1 MIKKLFTKQ
10 KNKYSDFNDPFVVK
24 KGKIKN
30 SQLQDPAY
38 RSDWT
43 EESFLSGD
51 NSNEVVGKSFNF
63 KTIKPIL
70 IVFVILISFLLARV
84 AYLQVIKG
92 QYYYNLA
99 EGNRTRIQSIEANRG
114 IIYDRNY
121 KPLLNNTANF
131 VLYLTPIDLPTDELK
146 RDNIVRDISEILEEN
161 EIPSDESW
169 FVRIKNDLDNI
180 DLKSSRAYNPLY
192 VVDNLDHETAMSLL
206 IKTDRIL
213 GVSLTA
219 KTRRQYSWS
228 SNEMQKNDLENLN
241 RADLSIGS
249 SMSHLLG
256 YTGIINK
263 KELEKYGTEYSPIDY
278 IGKTG
283 LENFWESSLKGVK
296 GKKHIEV
303 DALGREKKVISKEES
318 QDGYNLILSIDLEL
332 QKKVEEVLRTY
343 LEKLDLDRGSVVI
356 LEPNTGQVLALVSWP
371 AYDNNVFAR
380 GIKSSEYQKFLNDED
395 NPLFNRSISGEFPA
409 GSTVKPIFSAAA
421 LNEGVISENTSFLST
436 GGLSISSWFFPD
448 WKSGGHGIT
457 NVRKAIADSVNT
469 FFYYIG
475 GGYGDFEGLGLDR
488 LVEYSKKFGL
498 GAQSGIDIKNEGD
511 GLVPTAK
518 WKREVKD
525 EAWYIGDTYH
535 FAIGQGDLL
544 ATPLQVANFTNV
556 FANRGK
562 LMRPYLVT
570 ELRSDNNETIVQKIE
585 PEIVREDF
593 IDDYSLEVVRQGM
606 RRTVT
611 RGSGRALSLLPIEV
625 AGKTGTAQWSSQKE
639 NHAWFTGFAPYEN
652 PELTFTVL
660 VEEGGEGSE
669 VAVPIVR
676 DILSWYFRDR

>member
-1 MIKKLFTKQ
+1 MIKNLFSKQ
-10 KNKYSDFNDPFVVK
+10 KNNHSNLKDPFVVK
-24 KGKIKN
+24 RGKIKN
-30 SQLQDPAY
+30 NQLHDPAY

-43 EESFLSGD
+43 EESFLSGKD
-51 NSNEVVGKSFNF
+51 SNEVVGKSFDF
-63 KTIKPIL
+63 KTIKPL
-70 IVFVILISFLLARV
+70 LVFFVILISFLLVRV

-114 IIYDRNY
+114 IIYDRNQE
-121 KPLLNNTANF
+121 PLLNNTANF
-131 VLYLTPIDLPTDELK
+131 VLYLTPIDLPADELK
-146 RDNIVRDISEILEEN
+146 RDTIIRDISEILKENKVASEE
-161 EIPSDESW
+161 PW
-169 FVRIKNDLDNI
+169 FVRIKDDLDSI
-180 DLKSSRAYNPLY
+180 DLKSLRAYNPLY
-192 VVDNLDHETAMSLL
+192 IIDNLDHKTAISLL
-206 IKTDRIL
+206 IKTDRTP
-213 GVSLTA
+213 GVSLKA
-219 KTRRQYSWS
+219 KTKRQYSWG
-228 SNEMQKNDLENLN
+228 SNNGQINNQVKLN
-241 RADLSIGS
+241 RPELPIGS
-249 SMSHLLG
+249 SMSHLFG
-256 YTGIINK
+256 YIGIINK
-263 KELEKYGTEYSPIDY
+263 EELEKYGDEYSSIDY
-278 IGKTG
+278 IGKIG

-303 DALGREKKVISKEES
+303 DALGREKKVISEKDPK
-318 QDGYNLILSIDLEL
+318 DGYNLILSIDLEL
-332 QKKVEEVLRTY
+332 QKQTEKILRTH
-343 LEKLDLDRGSVVI
+343 LEKLGLEKGSVVI
-356 LEPNTGQVLALVSWP
+356 LEPDTGQILALVSWP
-371 AYDNNVFAR
+371 SYDNNVFAR
-380 GIKSSEYQKFLNDED
+380 GIKTSEYQGFLED
-395 NPLFNRSISGEFPA
+395 KANPLFNRAISGEFPA
-409 GSTVKPIFSAAA
+409 GSTVKPIFAAAA

-436 GGLSISSWFFPD
+436 GGLRISRWFFPD

-475 GGYGDFEGLGLDR
+475 GGYRDFKGLGLDR

-498 GAQSGIDIKNEGD
+498 GSQTGIDIQNEAD

-518 WKREVKD
+518 WKRENKD

-570 ELRSDNNETIVQKIE
+570 ELRSGNNETVAQKIK
-585 PEIVREDF
+585 PEIVRQDF

-611 RGSGRALSLLPIEV
+611 RGSGRALSWLSVDV

-639 NHAWFTGFAPYEN
+639 NHAWFTGFAPYED

-660 VEEGGEGSE
+660 VEEGGEGSA

-676 DILSWYFRDR
+676 DILAWYFNDR

>member
-1 MIKKLFTKQ
+1 MIKRLFNKQ
-10 KNKYSDFNDPFVVK
+10 KDNYSDLNDPFVVK
-24 KGKIKN
+24 RGKIKN

-43 EESFLSGD
+43 EESFLSGKD
-51 NSNEVVGKSFNF
+51 SNEVVGKSFDF
-63 KTIKPIL
+63 KTIKPL
-70 IVFVILISFLLARV
+70 LVVFVILISFLLARV
-84 AYLQVIKG
+84 AYLQVIRG
-92 QYYYNLA
+92 QHYYNLA
-99 EGNRTRIQSIEANRG
+99 EGNRTRIQNIEANRG
-114 IIYDRNY
+114 IIYDRNL

-131 VLYLTPIDLPTDELK
+131 VLYLTPIDLPSDDLE
-146 RDNIVRDISEILEEN
+146 RDSIVRDISEILEEN
-161 EIPSDESW
+161 EVASEDPW
-169 FVRIKNDLDNI
+169 FVRIKDDLDSI
-180 DLKSSRAYNPLY
+180 DLKSLRAYNPLY
-192 VVDNLDHETAMSLL
+192 IVDNLDHKTAMSLL
-206 IKTDRIL
+206 IETDRTP

-219 KTRRQYSWS
+219 KTRRQYSWG
-228 SNEMQKNDLENLN
+228 SNDTQTNDLEKLN
-241 RADLSIGS
+241 RAELAIGS

-263 KELEKYGTEYSPIDY
+263 EELEKYAKEYSPIDY

-303 DALGREKKVISKEES
+303 DALGREKKIIIEKAP
-318 QDGYNLILSIDLEL
+318 QDGYDLILSIDLKL
-332 QKKVEEVLRTY
+332 QKKAEEVLRKH
-343 LEKLDLDRGSVVI
+343 LERLDLNKGSVVI
-356 LEPNTGQVLALVSWP
+356 LEPDTGQVLALVSWP
-371 AYDNNVFAR
+371 SYDNNIFAR
-380 GIKSSEYQKFLNDED
+380 GIRFSEYQKFLDD
-395 NPLFNRSISGEFPA
+395 KASPLFNRAISGEFPA

-421 LNEGVISENTSFLST
+421 LNEGIISENTSFLST
-436 GGLSISSWFFPD
+436 GGLSIGQWFFPD

-475 GGYGDFEGLGLDR
+475 GGYGDFEGLGLDS

-498 GAQSGIDIKNEGD
+498 GAQSGIDIKNESD

-518 WKREVKD
+518 WKRETKD

-556 FANRGK
+556 FANKGK

-570 ELRSDNNETIVQKIE
+570 ELRSDNNEKVVQKIE
-585 PEIVREDF
+585 PEIVRQDF

-611 RGSGRALSLLPIEV
+611 QGSGRALSRLPVEV
-625 AGKTGTAQWSSQKE
+625 AGKTGTAQWSSQK
-639 NHAWFTGFAPYEN
+639 NDHAWFTGFAPYDT

-676 DILSWYFRDR
+676 EILNWYFSEK

>member
-10 KNKYSDFNDPFVVK
+10 KNKHSDFNDPFVVK

-263 KELEKYGTEYSPIDY
+263 EELEKYGTEYSPIDY

>member
-1 MIKKLFTKQ
+1 MIKSLFKRE
-10 KNKYSDFNDPFVVK
+10 KNNISNPNDPFVIK
-24 KGKIKN
+24 RGKIKN

-43 EESFLSGD
+43 EESFLSGKD
-51 NSNEVVGKSFNF
+51 SNEIVGKSFDF
-63 KTIKPIL
+63 TIVKPLVL
-70 IVFVILISFLLARV
+70 IFLILISFLLARV

-92 QYYYNLA
+92 QHYYNLA
-99 EGNRTRIQSIEANRG
+99 EGNRTRMQSIEANRG
-114 IIYDRNY
+114 IIYDRNQT
-121 KPLLNNTANF
+121 PMLSNTANF
-131 VLYLTPIDLPTDELK
+131 VLYLTPIDLPSDELK
-146 RDNIVRDISEILEEN
+146 RDDIIRKISIILEEN
-161 EIPSDESW
+161 NVNSEKPW
-169 FVRIKNDLDNI
+169 FVRIKEDLDSI
-180 DLKSSRAYNPLY
+180 DLKSLSAYNPLY
-192 VVDNLDHETAMSLL
+192 IVDNLDHKTAMSL
-206 IKTDRIL
+206 IIETDRIA

-219 KTRRQYSWS
+219 KTKRHYSWGENIQ
-228 SNEMQKNDLENLN
+228 NELDDIN
-241 RADLSIGS
+241 RPELDIGS

-256 YTGIINK
+256 YTGIVNK
-263 KELEKYGTEYSPIDY
+263 EELERYGKEYSPIDY

-283 LENFWESSLKGVK
+283 LENFWESSLRGVK

-303 DALGREKKVISKEES
+303 DALGREKKVISQEAPK
-318 QDGYNLILSIDLEL
+318 DGYNLILSIDLEL
-332 QKKVEEVLRTY
+332 QKQTEKILRTHLKKLS
-343 LEKLDLDRGSVVI
+343 LEKGSVVI
-356 LEPNTGQVLALVSWP
+356 LEPDTGQVLALVSWP
-371 AYDNNVFAR
+371 SYDNNIFAR
-380 GIKSSEYQKFLNDED
+380 GIKIDEYQEFLDD
-395 NPLFNRSISGEFPA
+395 SANPLFSRAISGEFPA

-436 GGLSISSWFFPD
+436 GGLSIGRWFFPD
-448 WKSGGHGIT
+448 WRAGGHGIT
-457 NVRKAIADSVNT
+457 NVRKAISDSVNT
-469 FFYYIG
+469 FFYHIG

-498 GAQSGIDIKNEGD
+498 GSQTGLDIKNEAD

-518 WKREVKD
+518 WKEETKD

-556 FANRGK
+556 FANKGK

-570 ELRSDNNETIVQKIE
+570 ELRSDNNKTVVQKIE
-585 PEIVREDF
+585 PEIVKQDF

-606 RRTVT
+606 RQTVT
-611 RGSGRALSLLPIEV
+611 QGSGRALGWLPVEV
-625 AGKTGTAQWSSQKE
+625 AGKTGTAQWSSQKN
-639 NHAWFTGFAPYEN
+639 NHAWFTGFAPYDS

-676 DILSWYFRDR
+676 DILAWYFRDR